1 MTTRENTENF
11 VRKRLSNLIDMLKI
25 EERRSESVDAQQK
38 ALRLRTRNQIVR
50 ALLRHFHRH
59 DCLAE
64 CIVVFGGCIHIKNL
78 LAGPLGCAFQFHPDS
93 CALLPR

>member
-1 MTTRENTENF
+1 
-11 VRKRLSNLIDMLKI
+11 
-25 EERRSESVDAQQK
+25 
-38 ALRLRTRNQIVR
+38 
-50 ALLRHFHRH
+50 
-59 DCLAE
+59 LAE